1 MADDISGIISSAQQ
15 AQSNYEKYK
24 DKYVDATNELVNS
37 ETFMK
42 LLVAE
47 MTNQNPLEPTSNT
60 EFISQLATFS
70 QMEYSRTSST
80 YAMANYA
87 SSLVGKTATASKMD
101 GKNLVTKTGVVE
113 SVTKNASSNSYTVK
127 IDGESFDLSKIT
139 AVKETVKDGESADSD
154 LSGIQNALGES
165 IARASSMV
173 GMFASVKKTEDGITT
188 EDNGFIA
195 SIKVKDGVITA
206 VINNR
211 EYKLSDITE
220 VTYATIIDDDGG
232 KTDAPDDKTDGAD
245 ETPDIPDNNEEETV
259 LQMGAVIPDKDIED
273 IADLVE
279 EEEEGITAVQG
290 IEG

>member
-1 MADDISGIISSAQQ
+1 MPTDISGILSSSQQ

-37 ETFMK
+37 ETFMQ

-47 MTNQNPLEPTSNT
+47 MTNQDPLEPTSNT

-70 QMEYSRTSST
+70 QMQYARDSST

-87 SSLVGKTATASKMD
+87 ASLVGKTATASKMD

-113 SVTKNASSNSYTVK
+113 SVTKNTSNNSYTVK

-139 AVKETVKDGESADSD
+139 AVKETEKESISDSTDG
-154 LSGIQNALGES
+154 LLNTQNALGDS

-173 GMFASVKKTEDGITT
+173 GMYASVKKTENGVSTSD
-188 EDNGFIA
+188 EGFIA
-195 SIKVKDGVITA
+195 SIRIKDGVISA
-206 VINNR
+206 VINDR
-211 EYKLSDITE
+211 VYALADITE
-220 VTYATIIDDDGG
+220 VTYATVIEDNTQGGEQDVIDSNEEE
-232 KTDAPDDKTDGAD
+232 TALQMGAI
-245 ETPDIPDNNEEETV
+245 IPDNN
-259 LQMGAVIPDKDIED
+259 LED

-279 EEEEGITAVQG
+279 EEDEEQIAAVQG

>member
-1 MADDISGIISSAQQ
+1 MADGISNILSSAEQ

-37 ETFMK
+37 ETFMQ

-47 MTNQNPLEPTSNT
+47 MTNQDPLEPTSNT

-70 QMEYSRTSST
+70 QMQYARDSST

-87 SSLVGKTATASKMD
+87 ASLVGKTATASKMD

-113 SVTKNASSNSYTVK
+113 SVTRNESKKSYMVK

-139 AVKETVKDGESADSD
+139 AVRDTVKDDESENTGA
-154 LSGIQNALGES
+154 LTGNALGES
-165 IARASSMV
+165 IARASAMV
-173 GMFASVKKTEDGITT
+173 GMYASVEKIEDGITT
-188 EDNGFIA
+188 KDSGFIA
-195 SIKVKDGVITA
+195 SIKVKDGAITA

-211 EYKLSDITE
+211 EYKLTDITE
-220 VTYATIIDDDGG
+220 VTYATIV
-232 KTDAPDDKTDGAD
+232 PDDKSDNTGNTDK
-245 ETPDIPDNNEEETV
+245 PDEETA
-259 LQMGAVIPDKDIED
+259 LQMGAVIPDKNIEDIED
-273 IADLVE
+273 LIDE
-279 EEEEGITAVQG
+279 DDGGIKAVQG

>member
-1 MADDISGIISSAQQ
+1 MADDISGILSSAQQ

-60 EFISQLATFS
+60 QFISQLATFS

-80 YAMANYA
+80 YAVANYA

-101 GKNLVTKTGVVE
+101 GKNLVTKTGIVE
-113 SVTKNASSNSYTVK
+113 SVTKNSSNNSYIVK

-139 AVKETVKDGESADSD
+139 AVKETEKDSESTDNG
-154 LSGIQNALGES
+154 LSGTQNALGES
-165 IARASSMV
+165 IARASAMV
-173 GMFASVKKTEDGITT
+173 GMFASVKKTEDGIST

-195 SIKVKDGVITA
+195 SIKVKDGVISA

-220 VTYATIIDDDGG
+220 VTYATIVDDG
-232 KTDAPDDKTDGAD
+232 KTDAPDNKTDGAD
-245 ETPDIPDNNEEETV
+245 GTPNIPDNNEEETV
-259 LQMGAVIPDKDIED
+259 LQMGAIIPDNQIED
-273 IADLVE
+273 IADLVD

>member
-1 MADDISGIISSAQQ
+1 MPTDISGILSSSQQ

-37 ETFMK
+37 ETFMQ

-47 MTNQNPLEPTSNT
+47 MTNQDPLEPTSNT

-70 QMEYSRTSST
+70 QMQYARDSST

-87 SSLVGKTATASKMD
+87 ASLVGKTATASKME

-113 SVTKNASSNSYTVK
+113 SVTKNTSNNSYTVK

-139 AVKETVKDGESADSD
+139 AVKETEKESISDSTDG
-154 LSGIQNALGES
+154 LLNTQNALGDS

-173 GMFASVKKTEDGITT
+173 GMYASVKKTENGVSTSD
-188 EDNGFIA
+188 EGFIA
-195 SIKVKDGVITA
+195 SIRIKDGVISA
-206 VINNR
+206 VINDR
-211 EYKLSDITE
+211 VYALADITE
-220 VTYATIIDDDGG
+220 VTYATVIEDNTQGGEQDVIDSNEEE
-232 KTDAPDDKTDGAD
+232 TALQMGAI
-245 ETPDIPDNNEEETV
+245 IPDNN
-259 LQMGAVIPDKDIED
+259 LED

-279 EEEEGITAVQG
+279 EEDEEQIAAVQG

>member
-1 MADDISGIISSAQQ
+1 MADGISNILSSAEQ

-37 ETFMK
+37 ETFMQ

-47 MTNQNPLEPTSNT
+47 MTNQDPLEPTSNT

-70 QMEYSRTSST
+70 QMQYARDSST

-87 SSLVGKTATASKMD
+87 ASLVGKTATASKMD

-113 SVTKNASSNSYTVK
+113 SVTRNESKKSYMVK

-139 AVKETVKDGESADSD
+139 AVRDTVKDGESENTGA
-154 LSGIQNALGES
+154 LTGNALGES
-165 IARASSMV
+165 IARASAMV
-173 GMFASVKKTEDGITT
+173 GMYASVEKIEDGITT
-188 EDNGFIA
+188 KDSGFIA
-195 SIKVKDGVITA
+195 SIKVKDGAITA

-211 EYKLSDITE
+211 EYKLTDITE
-220 VTYATIIDDDGG
+220 VTYATIVDDDKSDNTGN
-232 KTDAPDDKTDGAD
+232 TDKPD
-245 ETPDIPDNNEEETV
+245 EETA
-259 LQMGAVIPDKDIED
+259 LQMGAVIPNKNIED

-279 EEEEGITAVQG
+279 EDEDGIKAVQG

>member
-1 MADDISGIISSAQQ
+1 MPTDISGILSSSQQ

-24 DKYVDATNELVNS
+24 DKYVDSTKELVNS
-37 ETFMK
+37 ETFMQ

-47 MTNQNPLEPTSNT
+47 MTNQDPLEPTSNT

-70 QMEYSRTSST
+70 QMQYARDSST

-87 SSLVGKTATASKMD
+87 ASLVGKTATASKMD

-113 SVTKNASSNSYTVK
+113 SVTKNTSNNSYTVK

-139 AVKETVKDGESADSD
+139 AVKDTEKDSSSDSTD
-154 LSGIQNALGES
+154 GLLNSQNALGDS

-173 GMFASVKKTEDGITT
+173 GMYASVKKTENGVSTSD
-188 EDNGFIA
+188 EGFIA
-195 SIKVKDGVITA
+195 SIRIKDGVISA
-206 VINNR
+206 VINDR
-211 EYKLSDITE
+211 VYALADITE
-220 VTYATIIDDDGG
+220 VTYATVIEDNTQGGEQDVIDSNEEE
-232 KTDAPDDKTDGAD
+232 TALQMGAI
-245 ETPDIPDNNEEETV
+245 IPDNN
-259 LQMGAVIPDKDIED
+259 LED

-279 EEEEGITAVQG
+279 EEDEEQIAAVQG

>member
-1 MADDISGIISSAQQ
+1 MADDISGILSSAQQ

-60 EFISQLATFS
+60 QFISQLATFS

-80 YAMANYA
+80 YAVANYA

-101 GKNLVTKTGVVE
+101 GKNLVTKTGIVE
-113 SVTKNASSNSYTVK
+113 SVTKNSSNNSYIVK

-139 AVKETVKDGESADSD
+139 AVKETVKDSESTDNG
-154 LSGIQNALGES
+154 LSGTQNALGES
-165 IARASSMV
+165 IARASAMV
-173 GMFASVKKTEDGITT
+173 GMFASVKKTEDGIST

-195 SIKVKDGVITA
+195 SIKVKDGVISA

-220 VTYATIIDDDGG
+220 VTYATIVDDG
-232 KTDAPDDKTDGAD
+232 KTDAPDNKTDGAD
-245 ETPDIPDNNEEETV
+245 GTPNIPDNNEEETV
-259 LQMGAVIPDKDIED
+259 LQMGAIIPDNQIED
-273 IADLVE
+273 IADLVD

>member
-1 MADDISGIISSAQQ
+1 MADGISNILSSAEQ

-37 ETFMK
+37 ETFMQ

-47 MTNQNPLEPTSNT
+47 MTNQDPLEPTSNT

-70 QMEYSRTSST
+70 QMQYARDSST

-87 SSLVGKTATASKMD
+87 ASLVGKTATASKMD

-113 SVTKNASSNSYTVK
+113 SVTRNESKKSYMVK

-139 AVKETVKDGESADSD
+139 AVRDTVKDDESENTGA
-154 LSGIQNALGES
+154 LTGNALGES
-165 IARASSMV
+165 IARASAMV
-173 GMFASVKKTEDGITT
+173 GMYASVEKIEDGITT
-188 EDNGFIA
+188 KDSGFIA
-195 SIKVKDGVITA
+195 SIKVKDGAITA

-211 EYKLSDITE
+211 EYKLTDITE
-220 VTYATIIDDDGG
+220 VTYATIV
-232 KTDAPDDKTDGAD
+232 PDDKSDNTGNTDK
-245 ETPDIPDNNEEETV
+245 PDEETA
-259 LQMGAVIPDKDIED
+259 LQMGAVIPDKNIED

-279 EEEEGITAVQG
+279 EDEDGIKAVQG